1 MAVTL
6 FRQGKGKEAKALA
19 QFTVDSIEDFLWDK
33 YLQIYMSAE
42 MESVDITFVWESM
55 EEAREEL
62 EKVDPVRAGFLAVLR
77 DLIRNKA

>member
-19 QFTVDSIEDFLWDK
+19 QFTVDSIEQGLWEK
-33 YLQIYMSAE
+33 YLQTYMSTE
-42 MESVDITFVWESM
+42 TEGVDVTFVWELV

-77 DLIRNKA
+77 DLIRNRA